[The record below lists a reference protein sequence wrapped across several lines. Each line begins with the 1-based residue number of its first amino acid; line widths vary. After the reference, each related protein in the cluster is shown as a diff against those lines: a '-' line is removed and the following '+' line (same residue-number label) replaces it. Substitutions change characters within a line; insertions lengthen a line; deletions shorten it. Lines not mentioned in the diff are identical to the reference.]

1 LLRALVLRGSWIMAG
16 LVLLAA
22 CAAPQAEPAPAPSV
36 PSITAASTVG
46 LPLEPLEV
54 LLAGIAHAGPAELRL
69 TDAQGREAGSYL
81 LDLAAGGASLT
92 VLPRGALGPQRAQLV
107 AGGRVLAEQ
116 PALFTLD
123 AQTTLR
129 TGQPRL
135 DELYPA
141 IRRVMAGATLGY
153 TLDGGYVHGY
163 RSPDSPLIWLRDHA
177 YQGRGFRY
185 FEPDLKSVPE
195 AFRRAQRPDGSLPD
209 FLARP
214 ERGVEAARM
223 DVEAD
228 VEFLYALAVHDAWQA
243 TGDDAWMREM
253 LPSVERAI
261 AYSTSDPLRWDAE
274 RRLLRRPFTIDM
286 WDFQYGPTTA
296 DPRTGKP
303 APRHWIDGQTRWAF
317 FHGDNLGLAY
327 SMKLLGRMYAAL
339 GDAAAAERWDREGV
353 SLRGRINS
361 LAWNGRFYTHMVFL
375 EPFDVPGVDE
385 AEQLSLSNAF
395 NLNRDIRRNHARAI
409 IEQYFARSTRRGQAF
424 AEWYGIDPPFPAGA
438 FGLAGK
444 PGERPGEYTNG
455 GIMPL
460 VGGELAR
467 GAFRYGAEVY
477 GFETLARYHTLLVGS
492 GASYLWYYNP
502 VGNPGISGPDT
513 IPSDGWG
520 ASAMLGAL
528 LEGAAGI
535 EDESR
540 AYRELTL
547 SPRWSAAPDLREVYA
562 VARYAASDGYVAYR
576 WQRLE
581 DRIRLELTGSGEHAR
596 LHLLLPPGTSP
607 RALLIDGAAVEYAV
621 EDIYGSIYVEA
632 SLDRVGGT
640 AELLFE

>member
-1 LLRALVLRGSWIMAG
+1 M
-16 LVLLAA
+16 
-22 CAAPQAEPAPAPSV
+22 QAERADGAPLAP
-36 PSITAASTVG
+36 
-46 LPLEPLEV
+46 
-54 LLAGIAHAGPAELRL
+54 LAVTLSGIDHRGPAELYL
-69 TDAQGREAGSYL
+69 SDSAGREAGRYPL
-81 LDLAAGGASLT
+81 LIEGGRASL
-92 VLPRGALGPQRAQLV
+92 VVWPRGALGPQRALLL
-107 AGGRVLAEQ
+107 AGEQVLAER
-116 PALFTLD
+116 AELFSLV
-123 AQTTLR
+123 AETTLLS
-129 TGQPRL
+129 GQAHL

-153 TLDGGYVHGY
+153 ELDGRYVHGY

-185 FEPDLKSVPE
+185 FEPDVKSVPE
-195 AFRRAQRPDGSLPD
+195 AFRSAQRPDGSLPD
-209 FLARP
+209 FLSRP
-214 ERGVEAARM
+214 ERGVRAQRM
-223 DVEAD
+223 ESESD

-243 TGDDAWMREM
+243 SGDQAWLREM

-261 AYSTSDPLRWDAE
+261 AYITSDPLRWDAE
-274 RRLLRRPFTIDM
+274 QRLVKRPFTIDM
-286 WDFQYGPTTA
+286 WDFQYGPTTR
-296 DPRTGKP
+296 DPLTGQP
-303 APRHWIDGQTRWAF
+303 APRHWIDAQTRWAF

-327 SMKLLGRMYAAL
+327 SMKLIGRMHGAL
-339 GDAAAAERWDREGV
+339 GDTAAAERWEREGV
-353 SLRGRINS
+353 SLRGRINK

-395 NLNRDIRRNHARAI
+395 NLNRDIRRNHARSI

-424 AEWYGIDPPFPAGA
+424 AEWYSIDPAFPEGA

-477 GFETLARYHTLLVGS
+477 GFETLARYHTLLLGS
-492 GASYLWYYNP
+492 GSSYLWYYNP

-528 LEGAAGI
+528 IEGAAGI
-535 EDESR
+535 EDEHSL
-540 AYRELTL
+540 YREVTL
-547 SPRWSAAPDLREVYA
+547 SPRWSMTGNLREAYA
-562 VARYAASDGYVAYR
+562 VARYAASEGYVAYR
-576 WQRLE
+576 WELLDDRVRL
-581 DRIRLELTGSGEHAR
+581 RFTGSGERAR
-596 LHLLLPPGTSP
+596 LHLLLPPGTRP
-607 RALLIDGAAVEYAV
+607 LELRVDGQPVAYDV
-621 EDIYGSIYVEA
+621 EDIYGSLYVEA
-632 SLDRVGGT
+632 QLEQIDGL
-640 AELLFE
+640 AELRFK